1 MTQQRDLA
9 TEATAGLAVSPA
21 PTVPATAR
29 DGAEY
34 PELTHRQILGLL
46 SGLLVAMFVANVA
59 GTIVGNALPVIT
71 ARLDS
76 TQQQYMWIVTSTL
89 LASTSSTPIWGK
101 LADLF
106 NKKHL
111 IMIGLVI
118 FSVGSIL
125 SGAVTNTGQLIAAR
139 VVQGIGLGAI
149 MSLVQAI
156 IGSSIPPRARGRYM
170 AYTGATMAV
179 ATVIA
184 PLIGG
189 FIVEQSWLGWRWC
202 FWSAVPFALA
212 SIVILQKQLHV
223 PHRPRAG
230 VTIDWLG
237 AFLITAATC
246 ALLIWISFATKSYD
260 WVSWQTFTLLGFVV
274 VAVIAFVLVEGRVK
288 NPIIPL
294 PIISMRV
301 TALAIVASVAVGVGM
316 FGGAVFLGQYFQL
329 ARGKSPT
336 MSGLMMTP
344 MMAGV
349 LISSLFVGRLVSRLG
364 IWKPFVLAGSII
376 LAVGFF
382 LLGTVDETTSFAVMS
397 VYMVCA
403 GLGLGMTMQNLVL
416 AVQNSISVRDVG
428 AASGSVTFFRSLGGA
443 VGIQVLGF
451 VFENRLTTLIKE
463 GLPGLLQQAVAQD
476 VAASPDSAQV
486 CGGVLSS
493 LGSGGAGG
501 VDPAQLGHLAAQC
514 PNSAAL
520 LQGMSTLDASGGSTM
535 NIAGLPD
542 QLGGLLRDSIG
553 QSVGRLFFIG
563 GIIAAISV
571 IAVSFMRST
580 RLRTHFNIE
589 PSASSAQEDSAET
602 PAASRPTEEPPSA
615 ADQAERAEVAETES
629 PPPAEPTAET
639 VPPEDTEPAPK
650 R

>member
-1 MTQQRDLA
+1 MASPPSPVT
-9 TEATAGLAVSPA
+9 PA
-21 PTVPATAR
+21 PAAS
-29 DGAEY
+29 DY

-46 SGLLVAMFVANVA
+46 SGLLVAMFVSNVA
-59 GTIVGNALPVIT
+59 GTIVGNALPTIT
-71 ARLDS
+71 AKLDS

-125 SGAVTNTGQLIAAR
+125 SGAVTSTGQLIAAR
-139 VVQGIGLGAI
+139 VVQGVGLGAI

-189 FIVEQSWLGWRWC
+189 FIVEQHWLGWRWC

-223 PHRPRAG
+223 PSRRRPG

-237 AFLITAATC
+237 AVLITTATC

-260 WVSWQTFTLLGFVV
+260 WISWQTFALLGSVV
-274 VAVIAFVLVEGRVK
+274 VAVIAFVFTEARVK

-349 LISSLFVGRLVSRLG
+349 LISSLFIGRLVSRLG

-376 LAVGFF
+376 LAAGFF
-382 LLGTVDETTSFAVMS
+382 LLGTVDETTGFVTLS

-451 VFENRLTTLIKE
+451 VFENRLTSLIRE
-463 GLPGLLQQAVAQD
+463 GLPGVLQAAVAKD
-476 VAASPDSAQV
+476 AAADPNSAKI
-486 CGGVLSS
+486 CGGLAQS
-493 LGSGGAGG
+493 LAGG
-501 VDPAQLGHLAAQC
+501 GPGASVDPAQLAQVASHC
-514 PNSAAL
+514 PTTAGL
-520 LQGMSTLDASGGSTM
+520 LQGMGSLNTSGGSTM
-535 NIAGLPD
+535 NVAGLPP
-542 QLGGLLRDSIG
+542 LLATLIRDSIG
-553 QSVGRLFFIG
+553 QSIGRLFTIG
-563 GIIAAISV
+563 GVIAVVSV
-571 IAVSFMRST
+571 IAVVFMRST
-580 RLRTHFNIE
+580 RLRTHFNLGDDK
-589 PSASSAQEDSAET
+589 PAEE
-602 PAASRPTEEPPSA
+602 AKPTEE
-615 ADQAERAEVAETES
+615 AEPVEVTKVAEE
-629 PPPAEPTAET
+629 AEPVEEAQPVE
-639 VPPEDTEPAPK
+639 EPKPAA
-650 R
+650 